1 MLKKYAWVLLFFY
14 SLFLGMV
21 MYFCALK
28 YAALLFDLPKDVV
41 IKALSFSGMVETVAH
56 IATAGVF
63 LWAIWIF
70 REQQSEKQKDE
81 AVKRASNYSVRLI
94 NYVSDNT
101 FRLTPCTLNVADSYL
116 SVLRADLNHGDVHDD
131 VKKEVFLALMVVK
144 EVFKNVSLKDVM
156 GYEFNGDYSQIVS
169 ELKRVYKLPEILCE
183 VDSFL
188 YGRVFVEGIRPGL
201 SIKINPPRDAV
212 RLHQIESLV
221 SKLCSLSEEDARS
234 DLSQPQKF
242 TSSKMDRGIHYPA
255 LYAAYYFYEKGWFI
269 LDCNGA
275 VDVVVDGF

>member
-14 SLFLGMV
+14 SLFLGIV

-56 IATAGVF
+56 IATAAVF
-63 LWAIWIF
+63 LWAIWTF
-70 REQQSEKQKDE
+70 REQQREKQKDE

-101 FRLTPCTLNVADSYL
+101 FRLTPSTLNVVNSYL

-144 EVFKNVSLKDVM
+144 EFFKNLSLKDVM
-156 GYEFNGDYSQIVS
+156 GYEFSGSYQEMLS
-169 ELKRVYKLPEILCE
+169 ELKRVYRLPEILCD
-183 VDSFL
+183 VDSYL
-188 YGRVFVEGIRPGL
+188 YSRIFDDELSPGDR
-201 SIKINPPRDAV
+201 IKVNPPAAV
-212 RLHQIESLV
+212 IRLHQIE
-221 SKLCSLSEEDARS
+221 KLIGHLFSLSEEDASS
-234 DLSQPQKF
+234 DLSRFQEF
-242 TSSKMDRGIHYPA
+242 STSKLDNGISYPV
-255 LYAAYYFYEKGWFI
+255 LYAAYYFYTHAYI
-269 LDCNGA
+269 SLDANGQIE
-275 VDVVVDGF
+275 VFLEN